1 MEDIANIFGKFSKRL
16 KTVLVKAQDLAGT
29 LNQKEIDFWEILY
42 CISNEKG
49 SIAFNVLKDHK
60 IDSEDLKKEV
70 LKKSNLSKEKV
81 DPKNKINIPIFSQE
95 CQDIIEQ
102 AVKIAYQNKHSYIGT
117 EHLLAAIFKS
127 DIKELDTFLNDKK
140 INKKDVVKNIDN
152 VLIGT
157 NKFADILE
165 GNTNDI
171 EMLEKMLLGQGIMA
185 EQSAPQQFTIDLTS
199 QEMQKKLD
207 PVIGRKKEI
216 DRLINILCRR
226 TKNNPVLLGEPGV
239 GKTAIVEG
247 LAKKIFEG
255 DVPSVLHGKK
265 IITLDLGAVI
275 AGTMYRGEF
284 EKRLKKIIDEA
295 KKDDN
300 IILFIDEI
308 HTLVGAGA
316 SGGQLDAANL
326 LKPELAKGDLKVIG
340 ATTVTEYKKY
350 IESDPAFERRFQ
362 SILVDEPLAK
372 ETEEII
378 KGLRENYEKYH
389 LVKISDSAIK
399 SAVELSQKYMP
410 DKFLP
415 DKAID
420 IIDEAAS
427 RLKVRNSKNGSIKKI
442 IELKNSLHIAINKKE
457 QCIDEDDFE
466 KAMVFKENE
475 DNIMMEIKKIND
487 KSSKSQ
493 KYLGEIT
500 EKDIIEIISKISGVP
515 MEDLL
520 KSEKIKLVNLEA
532 KIQNYIIGQNDVV
545 KEVSNYI
552 RRSKAG
558 LSHPNK
564 PIASFIFLGPSGVG
578 KTELAKV
585 LAKEIYNDEKALIR
599 IDMSEFSERFD
610 VSKLI
615 GAPAGYVGYKD
626 SNKFTDRVRLKP
638 YSIVLFDEIEKSHP
652 DIFNLLLT
660 ILEDGYITDS
670 SGRVINFKN
679 TIIIMTSNI
688 GNDQFNKYASI
699 GFDIENKNQKEV
711 IEEEYTNLEERT
723 ITSLSDYFR
732 PEFLNR
738 LDKTLVF
745 KNLDIKAT
753 TEIAKLKLS
762 ELEERLSEK
771 RINMSI
777 DKKVYKFIAEKSF
790 DSNVGA
796 RNIRKFIQ
804 DNIESNI
811 ANSMLA
817 DRIRSGDSVKVSIKN
832 NKIFIAKI

>member
-1 MEDIANIFGKFSKRL
+1 MEDITNIFGKFSKRL

-29 LNQKEIDFWEILY
+29 LNKKEIDFWEVLY
-42 CISNEKG
+42 CLSNEKG

-60 IDSEDLKKEV
+60 IISEDLKKEV
-70 LKKSNLSKEKV
+70 LKRSDLSEKNV
-81 DPKNKINIPIFSQE
+81 GSKNKINIPIFSQQ

-102 AVKIAYQNKHSYIGT
+102 SVKIAYQNKHSYIGT

-127 DIKELDTFLNDKK
+127 NIKELDTFLSDKK
-140 INKKDVVKNIDN
+140 INKNDIIKNIDN

-157 NKFADILE
+157 NKFTDILE
-165 GNTNDI
+165 GNISDI
-171 EMLEKMLLGQGIMA
+171 EALEKMLMGQGMVS
-185 EQSAPQQFTIDLTS
+185 EQSNQQQFTIDLTS
-199 QEMQKKLD
+199 EEMQKKLD

-255 DVPSVLHGKK
+255 DVPQVLHNKR

-284 EKRLKKIIDEA
+284 EKRLKKIIDDA
-295 KKDDN
+295 KKDDD

-362 SILVDEPLAK
+362 AILVDEPLAK
-372 ETEEII
+372 ETEEIL

-389 LVKISDSAIK
+389 LVKISDDAIK
-399 SAVELSQKYMP
+399 SAVELSQRYMP

-427 RLKVRNSKNGSIKKI
+427 KLKVRNSKNTSIKKI
-442 IELKNSLHIAINKKE
+442 SELKNSLHIASNKKE
-457 QCIDEDDFE
+457 QYIDENDFE
-466 KAMVFKENE
+466 KAMLFKENE
-475 DNIMMEIKKIND
+475 DKIILELKKMND
-487 KSSKSQ
+487 KISKPM

-500 EKDIIEIISKISGVP
+500 EKDVAEIVSKISGVP
-515 MEDLL
+515 IEDLL
-520 KSEKIKLVNLEA
+520 KSEKRKLVNLEQ
-532 KIQNYIIGQNDVV
+532 KIQNHIIGQNDIV

-585 LAKEIYNDEKALIR
+585 LAKEIYNDEKSLVR

-610 VSKLI
+610 ASKLI

-626 SNKFTDRVRLKP
+626 SNKFTDRIRLRP
-638 YSIVLFDEIEKSHP
+638 YSIVLFDEIEKAHP

-660 ILEDGYITDS
+660 ILEDGYITDA

-688 GNDQFNKYASI
+688 GNEQFNKYASI
-699 GFDIENKNQKEV
+699 GFDVKNKDKKEI
-711 IEEEYTNLEERT
+711 IEEEYVDLEEKT
-723 ITSLSDYFR
+723 VNSLSDYFR

-738 LDKTLVF
+738 IDKILVF
-745 KNLDIKAT
+745 KNLDIRT
-753 TEIAKLKLS
+753 TIEIAKLKLS
-762 ELEERLSEK
+762 ELVDRLNEK
-771 RINMSI
+771 RIKVSVDN
-777 DKKVYKFIAEKSF
+777 KVYKFIAENSF
-790 DSNVGA
+790 NSNVGA
-796 RNIRKFIQ
+796 RNISKFIQ
-804 DNIESNI
+804 NNIESGI
-811 ANSMLA
+811 ANDMLA
-817 DRIRSGDSVKVSIKN
+817 DKIRSGNNIKISIKN
-832 NKIFIAKI
+832 KKISIAKI